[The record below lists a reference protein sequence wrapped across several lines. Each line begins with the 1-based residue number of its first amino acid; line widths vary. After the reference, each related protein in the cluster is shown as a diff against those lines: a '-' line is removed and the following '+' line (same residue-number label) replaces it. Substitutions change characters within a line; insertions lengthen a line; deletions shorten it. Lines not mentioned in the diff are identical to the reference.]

1 MTENI
6 KEALKYVVD
15 LAAQEKKV
23 IDVAGVPH
31 YDTNIHSLKEL
42 EPKRYYA
49 KNLKLNTLDSLI
61 EYYKND
67 INEINKERTIVVVD
81 GPTTV
86 RVFTEDDDR
95 KERTELISV
104 RAELP
109 SIRFDEFMP
118 SDQFNVELQSR
129 FMAGQDDDRELVI
142 DYASRLLIENGAD
155 IEDDGVSQITTIRTG
170 VANRDK
176 AKAPNPVELTP
187 YRTFLEV
194 KQPSSDFILRL
205 NGDAKLALFEADG
218 GFWKI
223 EAVRL
228 VQEYL
233 TKALGDFDS
242 VFVLA

>member
-1 MTENI
+1 MSENI
-6 KEALKYVVD
+6 KEALEYAVS
-15 LAAQEKKV
+15 LAELEEKV
-23 IDVAGVPH
+23 IDVDGVPH
-31 YDTNIHSLKEL
+31 YDSGKHTIKEL
-42 EPKRYYA
+42 EPKRYYPE
-49 KNLKLNTLDSLI
+49 NLKLNTLDSLI
-61 EYYKND
+61 EYYKNG
-67 INEINKERTIVVVD
+67 INNINKHRTIVVVD

-95 KERTELISV
+95 AKRSELISV

-109 SIRFDEFMP
+109 SIRFDEFLP

-129 FMAGQDDDRELVI
+129 FMAGQEDDRELVI

-233 TKALGDFDS
+233 TEALDEFDS